1 MKTQP
6 TSKWISIPFLFSC
19 LLCALPERAQAQAK
33 PVIVTHP
40 QGQIVP
46 WGSTVTFT
54 VVATGD
60 EPLAYRWRRAGA
72 TLHGETN
79 ATLVVSNVLQTEARN
94 SYTVVITNVFGST
107 VSRYAPLSVFTISRG
122 PDGVGLDLYGI
133 AQQEYVYVLQY
144 VTTPG
149 ATNWTTLTN
158 LSLPYSPYRFV
169 DPEVSST
176 TERYYRAV
184 LLPWY

>member
-1 MKTQP
+1 MP
-6 TSKWISIPFLFSC
+6 L
-19 LLCALPERAQAQAK
+19 LLCALLWAASERAQAQAK
-33 PVIVTHP
+33 PVIVSEP

-46 WGSTVTFT
+46 LGATVTFT

-60 EPLAYRWRRAGA
+60 EPLTYRWRRSGV

-79 ATLVVSNVLQTEARN
+79 ATLVLTNVAFTNARA
-94 SYTVVITNVFGST
+94 YTVIITNAFGGT
-107 VSRYAPLSVFTISRG
+107 MSRSAPLSVFTISRG
-122 PDGVGLDLYGI
+122 PDGIGLDLYGLVGPD
-133 AQQEYVYVLQY
+133 YVYVLQY

-169 DPEVSST
+169 DPEVNTT